1 MKNTNEITAETA
13 ETTGYIQQS
22 LGRSNAKIRAERG
35 ETISE
40 DLEMTYK
47 RAIEDLEL
55 DLKKK
60 LRDQKNMFDFSPE
73 SSFSLVLAKDVDA
86 KEIKDKDFIL
96 GLEIRNINIKLEI
109 AKDRYNFLFIGT
121 KQ

>member
-1 MKNTNEITAETA
+1 MSTKTNETETQ
-13 ETTGYIQQS
+13 EGYIAYS

-73 SSFSLVLAKDVDA
+73 SSFSLVLAKDVEA
-86 KEIKDKDFIL
+86 KEIKDADFIL
-96 GLEIRNINIKLEI
+96 GLEIRNINIKLKI
-109 AKDRYNFLFIGT
+109 ARDRYAFLFIGN
-121 KQ
+121 KE